1 MAAFLRS
8 LPLCCAVLCAAAAA
22 AADEEPA
29 AAPRYSVFG
38 QGLLYATWL
47 TPGESRFNPD
57 NALAHIAHRQG
68 NAELRLNLAASLA
81 ACSASAKL
89 RGQYNRRADAD
100 ATLRAAGMAAETHA
114 TFLNEGALRCRI
126 GNQAELSVG
135 REVLQ
140 WGSSIFLSPSNPF
153 FIDTGKTNPIQE
165 LHGKDSWQAQWF
177 PRAGVTVA
185 AIRNFRQGGADA
197 DAADFSA
204 TSAVKLDWIGD
215 NASAGA
221 IVSRRD
227 NGVRRLG
234 LYGTLPWSKAALMYA
249 DMSAGR
255 GNAGWFARPDPASAA
270 GWRFAQ
276 DKLDGNKLFYSLL
289 AGAGYT
295 FESGWTINAEWL
307 NGNEGYSAAERG
319 AYNGAAGDAAR
330 LFRQHDANAAAA
342 AQVLG
347 TALSPNLPYLSRNYL
362 FLQLL
367 RTEWNDKGDV
377 ALRWA
382 RPIGGG
388 GAGAIVSGS
397 LTYYLSN
404 HHQLFVVASRNIGGD
419 RSDFGRLI
427 QSSVQTGIRS
437 TF

>member
-8 LPLCCAVLCAAAAA
+8 LPLCCAVLCGAVA
-22 AADEEPA
+22 AADDDAPA
-29 AAPRYSVFG
+29 AAPRYSAFG
-38 QGLLYATWL
+38 QGLLYATYL
-47 TPGESRFNPD
+47 TPADSRFNPD

-68 NAELRLNLAASLA
+68 NAELRLNLSASLS

-89 RGQYNRRADAD
+89 RAQYNRRADAD
-100 ATLRAAGMAAETHA
+100 ATPRAAGIDAASHA

-126 GNQAELSVG
+126 GDQAEISVG

-185 AIRNFRQGGADA
+185 AIRNFRQGGPDA
-197 DAADFSA
+197 GDVNFSP

-221 IVSRRD
+221 ILSRRD

-234 LYGTLPWSKAALMYA
+234 LYGTLPYSKAALMYA
-249 DMSAGR
+249 DLSAGR
-255 GNAGWFARPDPASAA
+255 GNAGWFARPDPAGAA

-276 DKLDGNKLFYSLL
+276 DKLDGKQLFYSLL

-295 FESGWTINAEWL
+295 FESGWTVNAEWL
-307 NGNEGYSAAERG
+307 TGNEGYSGAERN
-319 AYNGAAGDAAR
+319 AYQGAAGAAAR
-330 LFRQHDANAAAA
+330 LLRQHDAGAAAA
-342 AQVLG
+342 AQLLG

-367 RTEWNDKGDV
+367 RSEWNDKGDV

-382 RPIGGG
+382 RPVGGG
-388 GAGAIVSGS
+388 GAGAIVSSS

-404 HHQLFVVASRNIGGD
+404 HHQLFVVASRNIGGE